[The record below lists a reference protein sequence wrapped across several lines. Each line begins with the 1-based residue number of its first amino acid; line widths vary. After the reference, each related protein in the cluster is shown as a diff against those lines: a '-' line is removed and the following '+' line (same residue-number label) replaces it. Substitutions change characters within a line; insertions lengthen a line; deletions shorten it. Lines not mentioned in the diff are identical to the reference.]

1 MEKEETREKK
11 EKEEKKEE
19 ESNMKAINFEGKVNT
34 SAHEKYLGGRE
45 GCFLN

>member
-11 EKEEKKEE
+11 EKEEKK
-19 ESNMKAINFEGKVNT
+19 SNMKAINFEGKVNT